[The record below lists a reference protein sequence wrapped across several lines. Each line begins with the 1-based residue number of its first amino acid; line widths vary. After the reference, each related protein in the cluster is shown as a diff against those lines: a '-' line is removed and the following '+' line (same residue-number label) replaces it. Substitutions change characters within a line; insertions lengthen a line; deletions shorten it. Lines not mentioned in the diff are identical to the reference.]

1 MTRLPDASVY
11 LVPLGRNRYDLYT
24 EPSDEPAAEP
34 DQAQG
39 YVRQQI
45 HRCRVRW
52 HEAVQTARRSEAVG
66 RWARLRDWVVCRAAE
81 TIAEQRTLW
90 SLRNVAAARMSYPS
104 DLSDTEATGV
114 RLRLLGAA
122 QRHHGIWVIIDGV
135 LFAASGLLMLVPGP
149 NVFAYYFGLRLL
161 GHFLSW
167 RGARHGL
174 QRIAWE
180 THAEP
185 ALAELGQLASVPR
198 ESRTPRVQAI
208 AQGLNTPRLAA
219 FFDRVAV

>member
-11 LVPLGRNRYDLYT
+11 LVPLGRNRFDLYT
-24 EPSDEPAAEP
+24 EPSDEVATEP
-34 DQAQG
+34 DHTQG
-39 YVRQQI
+39 YFRRRI
-45 HRCRVRW
+45 HRFRVRW
-52 HEAVQTARRSEAVG
+52 QEAVQTARRSEAVG

-90 SLRNVAAARMSYPS
+90 SLRHVTAARMSYPS

-114 RLRLLGAA
+114 RLRLLGTAR
-122 QRHHGIWVIIDGV
+122 RHHGIWLIIDGV
-135 LFAASGLLMLVPGP
+135 LFVASGLFILVPGP

-174 QRIAWE
+174 EHTAWE
-180 THAEP
+180 AHAEP
-185 ALAELGQLASVPR
+185 ALAELGQLAAVPR

-208 AQGLNTPRLAA
+208 AQGLNLPRLAA